1 MFYDVYTSFFKF
13 NFNTNGNML
22 CFIFFH
28 LFLIQNG
35 NVPHT
40 IISKAAMNALILSIT
55 HENVSVRQNPRSILT
70 ESKEMGVT

>member
-40 IISKAAMNALILSIT
+40 IISKAAIL
-55 HENVSVRQNPRSILT
+55 
-70 ESKEMGVT
+70 